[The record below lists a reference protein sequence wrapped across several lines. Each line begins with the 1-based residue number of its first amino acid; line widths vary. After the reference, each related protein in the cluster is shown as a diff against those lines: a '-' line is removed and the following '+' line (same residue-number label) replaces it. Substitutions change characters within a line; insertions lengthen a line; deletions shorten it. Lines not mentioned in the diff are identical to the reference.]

1 MLPTVE
7 SYKNPYLLVK
17 VANEGINASNL
28 EELYVLTKHNK
39 NFFAEILLIS
49 TKTIERYVKE
59 NKKFNPSESEKL
71 MKLQEIY
78 QWGIEVFGTAEE
90 FNQWIEKPA
99 YGLNHLIPKE
109 LMKTISGIKLV
120 EDELVRI
127 AYGELA

>member
-1 MLPTVE
+1 MLPTIE
-7 SYKNPYLLVK
+7 SYKNPYLLVQ
-17 VANEGINASNL
+17 VANEGISASNL

-71 MKLQEIY
+71 MKLQEVY
-78 QWGIEVFGTAEE
+78 EWGIEVFGNAEE
-90 FNQWIEKPA
+90 FNKWLEKPA
-99 YGLNHLIPKE
+99 YGLNQMIPKDM
-109 LMKTISGIKLV
+109 MKTSTGTKLV